1 MRGVVRWFVV
11 WLAVLS
17 LGDVLGAQP
26 SARSATVELR
36 DAHWF
41 DGTRFVRGSRFVRDG
56 HFIAPPRGGA
66 DSVNA
71 LAGAYLVP
79 PFGDAHTHSP
89 DGARD
94 YEAIRQTYF
103 DVGVFYVQTLANHRA
118 ARRALLPWLGRATEL
133 DVVFADAVVTATGG
147 HPQILYELLATR
159 FRPFWE
165 NDAERFEAF
174 RSRTQD
180 GQVYYRLDRLADIDS
195 VVRLIARDAGPVLK
209 IMLLQSDRHAERA
222 GDSTYAG
229 SYGLPPDVVAPLVR
243 AAHQLGKRVWA
254 HVKTPVAFAVA
265 LDAGVDAFA
274 HVPGYGAADAPDSLL
289 ASLLLPDSLVRRAG
303 AQRVEM
309 TATAALGV
317 AEAGEDTARVRRHAA
332 VVQRNVRALANA
344 GVQFLVGSDN
354 YNNAR
359 ILRLEPRA
367 LARMLGQSPVALL
380 RTWAV
385 HTPQAISPGRR
396 IGALASGY
404 EASALVLACDPLRE
418 LECLQRIQRR
428 MKQGV
433 WLPE

>member
-1 MRGVVRWFVV
+1 MRGVVRAWAV
-11 WLAVLS
+11 VLS
-17 LGDVLGAQP
+17 AMCSVQVVHAQAAEP
-26 SARSATVELR
+26 SRTVELR
-36 DAHWF
+36 DARWF
-41 DGTRFVRGSRFVRDG
+41 DGTAFVRGSRFVRDG
-56 HFIAPPRGGA
+56 HFVERPRGGA
-66 DSVNA
+66 DSVIT
-71 LAGAYLVP
+71 LAGAYVVP

-103 DVGVFYVQTLANHRA
+103 DVGVFYVQTLANHRT
-118 ARRALLPWLGRATEL
+118 ARRELLPWLGRATEL

-159 FRPFWE
+159 YRPFWE

-180 GQVYYRLDRLADIDS
+180 GQVYYRLDRLADVDS

-209 IMLLQSDRHAERA
+209 IMLLQSDLHAERA
-222 GDSTYAG
+222 GDSTFVG
-229 SYGLPPDVVAPLVR
+229 SYGLPPDAVAPLVR
-243 AAHQLGKRVWA
+243 AAHQLGMRVWA
-254 HVKTPVAFAVA
+254 HVETPADFAVA

-274 HVPGYGAADAPDSLL
+274 HVPGYGAADTPDSLL
-289 ASLLLPDSLVRRAG
+289 ASLVLPDSLVRRAG
-303 AQRVEM
+303 AQRVQM

-317 AEAGEDTARVRRHAA
+317 AGAGVDTARVRRHAA
-332 VVQRNVRALANA
+332 VVQRNVRALAQA

-354 YNNAR
+354 YNDAR
-359 ILRLEPRA
+359 ILRTEPRA
-367 LARMLGQSPVALL
+367 LARVLGQSPAALL

-385 HTPQAISPGRR
+385 HTPQAIFPGRR
-396 IGALASGY
+396 IGVLAPGY

-418 LECLQRIQRR
+418 LECLQRIQRW